1 MVILVKRTGQLGNRL
16 FLFAHFLAN
25 AAEYGYELANPSF
38 GGYAPF
44 FEATATGNFGGLPVR
59 LHAFRSARLDRV
71 LDLVQHPRAFGLLQ
85 RASRLL
91 PRRPALLTD
100 QPDQDYDLNQADYL
114 TAARSGLV
122 LAHGWQFRDKRN
134 FARHGALLRRLFAPI
149 ETHRRA
155 VAELLSGL
163 REQADVVVGVHIRRG
178 DYATYNNGAYFYD
191 NATYARAMRQV
202 QEQLPAGQR
211 VLFLLCSNEA
221 LDFADFGGLHVQAA
235 TGHFVEDLYALAA
248 CDYVLGPPSSYSM
261 WASFYGQVPLLHLE
275 QAGQPVSL
283 SAFQVFLDQ

>member
-16 FLFAHFLAN
+16 FLFAHFVAN

-59 LHAFRSARLDRV
+59 LHAFRPSGLDRM
-71 LDLVQHPRAFGLLQ
+71 LDLVQHPRAFGWL
-85 RASRLL
+85 RSATRLL

-100 QPDQDYDLNQADYL
+100 RPGQDYDLNQPAYL
-114 TAARSGLV
+114 AAARGGLV

-134 FARHGALLRRLFAPI
+134 FSRHGALLRRLFAPI
-149 ETHRRA
+149 EPHRAA
-155 VAELLSGL
+155 VAALLARL
-163 REQADVVVGVHIRRG
+163 RASADVVVGVHIRRG

-191 NATYARAMRQV
+191 NATYARAMRAV
-202 QEQLPAGQR
+202 QEQLPAGRR
-211 VLFLLCSNEA
+211 VAFLLCSNEELNYA
-221 LDFADFGGLHVQAA
+221 DFAGLQVHSA

-248 CDYVLGPPSSYSM
+248 CDLVLGPPSSYSM

-275 QAGQPVSL
+275 HADQPVSL
-283 SAFQVFLDQ
+283 PDFQVFLDQ